1 MQQKNYIQTN
11 KKITYVIEEL
21 LGSGTGGYVYRAYN
35 DTNLRKEYVALKV
48 QNFLDQ
54 SEKQTLET
62 LKGKKLNHVVNVLDL
77 DSYNNQIIIIMDLAN
92 GSFHEFWRNS
102 NIQDVQEILHYFL
115 QIVIGTQELHSLSLI
130 HRDLK
135 LENVVYMEVN
145 NKMHLKLC
153 DTGLMRQKDGRKTV
167 RVGTPY
173 YMPPEQINQ
182 FIYDEKVDIWALG
195 MLLYE
200 MLAKTPMVNGNSI
213 EDLLQKI
220 INIKQAYINSQ
231 IDFLPIPNQEYSQE
245 IKILLKQ
252 MINITSSQR
261 IKAEVIVQKLKLILK
276 INNSQQNNDNQ
287 SPNSQIDS
295 TIKEQIRLEIQKEL
309 EQKQKEEFEK
319 LKEQQTQE
327 LEQQKVDIMESYQK
341 QMRDEILKIQ
351 KECEEQLRIKFE
363 LDLKNNEQKLQ
374 QQHNQQLI
382 ELNEKQQE
390 ELKNNQAIEMQNL
403 RKQMEYEYQQNLE
416 KQITQKEQII
426 QKNMEDQIQMQ
437 LKNKEQFLKI
447 QLQEQLQKYY
457 QQEFEQKSRDFAKF
471 QNLMLNI
478 QQNIIKNKMLIEEQL
493 KQLQQQQQQ
502 QRNPSI
508 KYLKYNQTF
517 QTQLQ
522 NKLNQLQ
529 LLSQQ
534 LPQVNINFNQQQT
547 KYCNQVDENLK
558 KLTQIINSQQDIL
571 NVENIENFIKDINN
585 QLKQI
590 KDDQQKQS
598 IEQEQ
603 QEYMG
608 IQIDSEDFI
617 EKLQNSTQNL
627 ELKLQ
632 TLNID
637 FDLLLKKDNE
647 LFEQQQSVNKQFY
660 QIQVEFKLLQE
671 SVEISKKVQTQLHEV
686 KKINKQLSNLMDK
699 LSRFEQILQFC
710 MNQISEQREQDLQ
723 LIIQNLNV
731 FIQNI
736 NIWEQ
741 KIDYYN
747 QKEID
752 NEQKEE
758 QEMLQELNR
767 QLQTSIQIR
776 NKLILLIEQ
785 LKSDK
790 NQNLYKIF
798 TSIEQE
804 VNISIYT
811 LQSADNTYENFLK
824 KQQQQIIQKQLI
836 YQKHQKITIDLIE
849 QTDSLKKT
857 LDNLENQNQRMQN
870 MSKDEESLSNIMK
883 ELERNKT
890 IILDDYQIRISQ
902 IVSQIDNFEKTIFT
916 NIEEVKL
923 AEIKITFQIDFISQ
937 QLTSEVNKLNNIE
950 QQINEL
956 KNENIDQLSQS
967 SEKNQE
973 DLKSKLS
980 NLQLN
985 QINQS
990 YNQIKNYKTQ
1000 FQDYVDDYNKRL
1012 NEHIQKCNL
1021 SFQFID
1027 LNQKLKNKAFNDQ
1040 IQILQQKENSD
1051 KKLVQKQIERIQIIK
1066 KQVQEFNDQQMLE
1079 FISNYITDSQAIT
1092 DQVESMQS
1100 HIQSQVQFVTKDQKN
1115 QFNKQ
1120 IEKYLEQI
1128 KQLQKKKKNNS
1139 AYFDNLQFYERNL
1152 EVIKS
1157 FDLLFQL
1164 FFLIKREIVYYQQN
1178 QINNSQ
1184 AQKLQRHQDELKNY
1198 NEIFQNIELCLNFYI
1213 QQNNQFQDQI
1223 LLSSISKIVKILNDT
1238 IQKNKND
1245 TNQKNKNDTILTNN
1259 NDTLKILNHTI
1270 QQNEID
1276 LVMQLQESNK
1286 ELKIKISL
1294 LQNNIES
1301 QNKVKLNAKIKQT
1314 NMNDQKKQFIKDLKQ
1329 AFSHPIPKYS
1339 DINIKQLVSIKNQK

>member
-11 KKITYVIEEL
+11 NNITYVIEEM
-21 LGSGTGGYVYRAYN
+21 LGSGTGGYVYRAYK
-35 DTNLRKEYVALKV
+35 DTNFRKEYVALKI
-48 QNFLDQ
+48 QNYLDQ
-54 SEKQTLET
+54 SEKKTLDT
-62 LKGKKLNHVVNVLDL
+62 LQGKKLNHVVNVLHL
-77 DSYNNQIIIIMDLAN
+77 DSYNNQTIIIMDLAN
-92 GSFHEFWRNS
+92 GSFSDYWINS
-102 NIQDVQEILHYFL
+102 NIYDVKEILLYFL
-115 QIVIGTQELHSLSLI
+115 QIVIGTQELHSISLI

-145 NKMHLKLC
+145 NQMHLKLC
-153 DTGLMRQKDGRKTV
+153 DTGLMRQNEGRKTI

-195 MLLYE
+195 MILYE
-200 MLAKTPMVNGNSI
+200 MLAKKKMVNGNSI
-213 EDLLQKI
+213 EDLLEKI

-261 IKAEVIVQKLKLILK
+261 IKAEDIVKKLKFILK
-276 INNSQQNNDNQ
+276 INDSLQNNDNQ
-287 SPNSQIDS
+287 NLNSQIYS
-295 TIKEQIRLEIQKEL
+295 TIKEQIRLEIQKEF
-309 EQKQKEEFEK
+309 EQKQKEQFEI
-319 LKEQQTQE
+319 LKEQQALE
-327 LEQQKVDIMESYQK
+327 LEQHKVDLNESYQEK
-341 QMRDEILKIQ
+341 MREEKLKIY
-351 KECEEQLRIKFE
+351 KKCEEELRSKFE
-363 LDLKNNEQKLQ
+363 LDLKNNEEKLQ
-374 QQHNQQLI
+374 QQHTQQLI
-382 ELNEKQQE
+382 QLNEKQQE
-390 ELKNNQAIEMQNL
+390 ELKNNQALEMQNM
-403 RKQMEYEYQQNLE
+403 RKQLEYEYQQDLE
-416 KQITQKEQII
+416 KHIAQKEQIF
-426 QKNMEDQIQMQ
+426 QQNWQDQIEMQ

-447 QLQEQLQKYY
+447 QIQEQLQKKY
-457 QQEFEQKSRDFAKF
+457 QQEFEQKSRDFANF
-471 QNLMLNI
+471 QNLMLNT
-478 QQNIIKNKMLIEEQL
+478 QQNIIKNKLLIEEQL

-502 QRNPSI
+502 QHNPS
-508 KYLKYNQTF
+508 LKYVKCNQTY

-522 NKLNQLQ
+522 NKLHQLQ
-529 LLSQQ
+529 LISQQ
-534 LPQVNINFNQQQT
+534 LPQVNINFIQQQT
-547 KYCNQVDENLK
+547 QYCNQVDENLK
-558 KLTQIINSQQDIL
+558 KLTQIINSKQDIL
-571 NVENIENFIKDINN
+571 KVENIENFIKDINN

-603 QEYMG
+603 QEFMG

-637 FDLLLKKDNE
+637 FDLLLKKDND
-647 LFEQQQSVNKQFY
+647 LYEQWQSVNKQFY
-660 QIQVEFKLLQE
+660 QIQIEFKLLQE
-671 SVEISKKVQTQLHEV
+671 SVEISKKEQTQLHEV

-699 LSRFEQILQFC
+699 LCRYEQILQLC
-710 MNQISEQREQDLQ
+710 MKQISEQREKDLQ
-723 LIIQNLNV
+723 LIISNLNV

-736 NIWEQ
+736 NTWEQ

-758 QEMLQELNR
+758 QVMLQELNR

-785 LKSDK
+785 LKLDK
-790 NQNLYKIF
+790 NQNLYQLF
-798 TSIEQE
+798 SSIEQE

-811 LQSADNTYENFLK
+811 LQQADNTYEKFLK
-824 KQQQQIIQKQLI
+824 KQQSQTIQKQLI
-836 YQKHQKITIDLIE
+836 YQEHQKITIDLIE
-849 QTDSLKKT
+849 QLDSLKKT

-883 ELERNKT
+883 ELERNKR
-890 IILDDYQIRISQ
+890 IILNDYQIRISQ
-902 IVSQIDNFEKTIFT
+902 IVSQIDNFEKSIFT

-923 AEIKITFQIDFISQ
+923 AENKITFQIDFISQ
-937 QLTSEVNKLNNIE
+937 QLTSEANKLNNIK

-956 KNENIDQLSQS
+956 QDENIDQFIQFL
-967 SEKNQE
+967 EKNLE
-973 DLKSKLS
+973 DLKSKLG

-985 QINQS
+985 QIKQS
-990 YNQIKNYKTQ
+990 YNQINNYKTQ
-1000 FQDYVDDYNKRL
+1000 FQVQVDDYNKRL
-1012 NEHIQKCNL
+1012 DEHIQKCNL
-1021 SFQFID
+1021 SFQFIN
-1027 LNQKLKNKAFNDQ
+1027 LNQKFKNKAFNHQ

-1051 KKLVQKQIERIQIIK
+1051 KELVQQQIERIDQIK
-1066 KQVQEFNDQQMLE
+1066 KQVQQFNDQQILE
-1079 FISNYITDSQAIT
+1079 FISNYITDCQAIT

-1100 HIQSQVQFVTKDQKN
+1100 HIQSQVQFVTKDQIN

-1120 IEKYLEQI
+1120 IEQYLKQI
-1128 KQLQKKKKNNS
+1128 KQLQKKKKNNYT
-1139 AYFDNLQFYERNL
+1139 YFDNLQFYDRNL

-1157 FDLLFQL
+1157 FDLLFQI
-1164 FFLIKREIVYYQQN
+1164 FCLIKREIN
-1178 QINNSQ
+1178 QINISQ
-1184 AQKLQRHQDELKNY
+1184 TQQLQKYQDELKNY
-1198 NEIFQNIELCLNFYI
+1198 NEILINIERCFNFYI

-1238 IQKNKND
+1238 ILKNKND
-1245 TNQKNKNDTILTNN
+1245 AILKNKNDAILKNN
-1259 NDTLKILNHTI
+1259 DDTLKILNNTI
-1270 QQNEID
+1270 QQNEMD
-1276 LVMQLQESNK
+1276 LVMQLQKSNE

-1301 QNKVKLNAKIKQT
+1301 QNKVKLKAKIKQT
-1314 NMNDQKKQFIKDLKQ
+1314 KMDDQKKQFINDLKQ

-1339 DINIKQLVSIKNQK
+1339 DINIKQLVSIRNQK